1 MTSRILAA
9 PALGAVAV
17 AAMLA
22 ATATST
28 EAFTLSAP
36 SVEKSV
42 AGADIDH
49 VYYYHGGGYHYGYH
63 GGYATMPATMPA
75 TTMVLRLRLRLPR
88 RLRSPLLVGRLRQ
101 LGLRLITI

>member
-22 ATATST
+22 ATTTST

-49 VYYYHGGGYHYGYH
+49 VYYYHGGATIT
-63 GGYATMPATMPA
+63 ATMAAMATMPA
-75 TTMVLRLRLRLPR
+75 TTMVVTATVTRTAAT
-88 RLRSPLLVGRLRQ
+88 VAAVGGRLR
-101 LGLRLITI
+101 

>member
-1 MTSRILAA
+1 MISRILAA

-28 EAFTLSAP
+28 EAFTLSGP

-42 AGADIDH
+42 TGADIDH
-49 VYYYHGGGYHYGYH
+49 VYYRGGGYHYSYHGGSFHGGGYHYGYH
-63 GGYATMPATMPA
+63 GGGYHGG
-75 TTMVLRLRLRLPR
+75 VYRYGGGG
-88 RLRSPLLVGRLRQ
+88 GRGCIR
-101 LGLRLITI
+101 GPNGNWVCS

>member
-22 ATATST
+22 TTATST

-49 VYYYHGGGYHYGYH
+49 VYYYRGGGYHYGYH
-63 GGYATMPATMPA
+63 AGYYHGGYGYGYGYHGGYG
-75 TTMVLRLRLRLPR
+75 R
-88 RLRSPLLVGRLRQ
+88 RCWWGAYGNWVCA
-101 LGLRLITI
+101 

>member
-63 GGYATMPATMPA
+63 AGYYHGGYGYHGGSGYGGYG
-75 TTMVLRLRLRLPR
+75 R
-88 RLRSPLLVGRLRQ
+88 RCWWGAYGNWVCA
-101 LGLRLITI
+101 

>member
-63 GGYATMPATMPA
+63 GGYGYHAGYYHGGYGYGYGYHGGYG
-75 TTMVLRLRLRLPR
+75 R
-88 RLRSPLLVGRLRQ
+88 RCWWGAYGNWVCA
-101 LGLRLITI
+101 